1 MEKSLELA
9 CNGELGVNM
18 AADGVLVALEIRDI
32 AGEVAGDLV
41 GCQLGRVE
49 GVVDSLAGEWVDETG
64 SVADEGDGTAGQ
76 GLVEVTE
83 WERVTSHILK

>member
-9 CNGELGVNM
+9 CDGELGVDM
-18 AADGVLVALEIRDI
+18 ATDGVLVAVEIRGI

-41 GCQLGRVE
+41 SCQLGRVE
-49 GVVDSLAGEWVDETG
+49 GVVDSLAGEWINETG
-64 SVADEGDGTAGQ
+64 GIADEGDGAAGQ

-83 WERVTSHILK
+83 RERVTPHVLE